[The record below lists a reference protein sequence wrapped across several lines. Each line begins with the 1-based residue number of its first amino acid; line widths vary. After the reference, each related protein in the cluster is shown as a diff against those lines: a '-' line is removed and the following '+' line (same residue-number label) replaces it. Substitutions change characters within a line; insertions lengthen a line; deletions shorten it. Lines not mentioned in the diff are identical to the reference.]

1 MTVISARK
9 RTGKAESYSSL
20 ITHHSSLVLLCA
32 ALLVAGTPVGAQQY
46 PSRPVRVLIPF
57 PPGGNVDVFGRV
69 LWPQVEKE
77 LGQNVVIDNRG
88 GANGMLG
95 SSIVANSS
103 PDGYTF
109 LHTSF
114 AFAVNPSIVKKM
126 PFDVVKDFVPVTD
139 VALGTG
145 YLLVSHAGFPP
156 KSINELIAFAKQQP
170 GKVRYSTAGVGNGQ
184 HLAGALFAERAG
196 IDLLHVPY
204 KGGGP
209 AMTAALG
216 GETQLH
222 FPAPAV
228 GIPHVKAGRVRGLGF
243 TGNKRLISLPDVP
256 TIGESVKGYYADAGW
271 HGVFAPA
278 NTPAAIVKKMQES
291 IYKALQAPH
300 VRDHFLNA
308 GYEPQGSAPAEW
320 ARRFRADLK
329 RYAEITRIAKIE
341 PQ

>member
-1 MTVISARK
+1 MR
-9 RTGKAESYSSL
+9 RHL
-20 ITHHSSLVLLCA
+20 ILALCA
-32 ALLVAGTPVGAQQY
+32 LSAIACAGASLGQAY
-46 PSRPVRVLIPF
+46 PTRPVRVLIPF

-77 LGQNVVIDNRG
+77 LGQTVVIDNRG

-95 SSIVANSS
+95 SSIVANAT

-126 PFDVVKDFVPVTD
+126 PFDVVKDFAPVTD

-145 YLLVSHAGFPP
+145 YLMVSHPGFPP
-156 KSINELIAFAKQQP
+156 KTVKELIAIAKQKP
-170 GKVRYSTAGVGNGQ
+170 GQVRYSTAGVGNGQ

-196 IDLLHVPY
+196 IDMLHVPY

-209 AMTAALG
+209 AMTAVLG

-243 TGNKRLISLPDVP
+243 TGKKRLVSLPDVP
-256 TIGESVKGYYADAGW
+256 AIGEAVPGYYADAGW

-278 NTPAAIVKKMQES
+278 KTPAPIVKKVQEA
-291 IYKALQAPH
+291 IAKALQAPH

-308 GYEPQGSAPAEW
+308 GYEPQGSAPTEW
-320 ARRFRADLK
+320 AKRFRADLK
-329 RYAEITRIAKIE
+329 RYAEITRIARIE

>member
-1 MTVISARK
+1 MKT
-9 RTGKAESYSSL
+9 L
-20 ITHHSSLVLLCA
+20 H
-32 ALLVAGTPVGAQQY
+32 LVAAAVAVATLAAAGAATAQNY

-77 LGQNVVIDNRG
+77 LGQTVVIDNRG

-95 SSIVANSS
+95 SSIVANAT
-103 PDGYTF
+103 PDGYTM

-126 PFDVVKDFVPVTD
+126 PFDVVKDFAPVTD

-145 YLLVSHAGFPP
+145 YLMVSHAGFPA
-156 KSINELIAFAKQQP
+156 KTVRELIDLAKQQP
-170 GKVRYSTAGVGNGQ
+170 GKIRYSTAGVGNGQ

-196 IDLLHVPY
+196 IDMLHVPY

-228 GIPHVKAGRVRGLGF
+228 GIPHVKGGRVRGLGF
-243 TGNKRLISLPDVP
+243 TGNKRLASLPDVP
-256 TIGESVKGYYADAGW
+256 TIGETVKGFYADAGW

-278 NTPAAIVKKMQES
+278 KTPPAIVKTVQEA

-300 VRDHFLNA
+300 VRNHFLNG
-308 GYEPQGSAPAEW
+308 GYEPQGSNPTEW
-320 ARRFRADLK
+320 GRRFRADLK
-329 RYAEITRIAKIE
+329 RYAEITRIARIE

>member
-1 MTVISARK
+1 MLR
-9 RTGKAESYSSL
+9 R
-20 ITHHSSLVLLCA
+20 ITCTLLFA
-32 ALLVAGTPVGAQQY
+32 ALAAAGLAAAQSY
-46 PSRPVRVLIPF
+46 PTRPVRVVIPF

-77 LGQNVVIDNRG
+77 LGQSVVIDNRG
-88 GANGMLG
+88 GANGILG
-95 SSIVANSS
+95 ADIVAHAT

-114 AFAVNPSIVKKM
+114 AFAVNPSIVIKM
-126 PFDVVKDFVPVTD
+126 PFDVTKDFVPVTD

-145 YLLVSHAGFPP
+145 YLMVGHGKFPA
-156 KSINELIAFAKQQP
+156 KSVKELIDLAKQQP
-170 GKVRYSTAGVGNGQ
+170 GKIRYSTAGVGNGQ
-184 HLAGALFAERAG
+184 HLAGALFAEKAG

-228 GIPHVKAGRVRGLGF
+228 GIPHVKSGRVRGLGF
-243 TGNKRLISLPDVP
+243 TGSKRLVSLPDVP
-256 TIGESVKGYYADAGW
+256 TIGETVKGYVADAGW

-278 NTPAAIVKKMQES
+278 KTPPAIVKKVQES
-291 IYKALQAPH
+291 IAKALKVPH
-300 VRDHFLNA
+300 VRDHFVNA
-308 GYEPQGSAPAEW
+308 GYEPQGSTSAEW
-320 ARRFRADLK
+320 NKRFRADLK

-341 PQ
+341 RR

>member
-1 MTVISARK
+1 MTPRH
-9 RTGKAESYSSL
+9 L
-20 ITHHSSLVLLCA
+20 IVA
-32 ALLVAGTPVGAQQY
+32 AVALATLAVAGVPYAQNY
-46 PSRPVRVLIPF
+46 PTRPVRVLIPF

-77 LGQNVVIDNRG
+77 LGQTVVIDNRG

-95 SSIVANSS
+95 SSIVANAT
-103 PDGYTF
+103 PDGYTL

-126 PFDVVKDFVPVTD
+126 PFDVVKDFAPVTD

-145 YLLVSHAGFPP
+145 YLMVAHAAFPP
-156 KSINELIAFAKQQP
+156 KTVKELIALAKQQP

-196 IDLLHVPY
+196 IDMLHVPY

-209 AMTAALG
+209 AMTAAIG

-228 GIPHVKAGRVRGLGF
+228 GIPHVKGGRVKGLGF
-243 TGNKRLISLPDVP
+243 TGNKRLTALPDVP
-256 TIGESVKGYYADAGW
+256 TIGETVPGYYADAGW

-278 NTPAAIVKKMQES
+278 KTPAAILTKVQES
-291 IYKALQAPH
+291 IYRALQAPH
-300 VRDHFLNA
+300 VRDHFLNG
-308 GYEPQGSAPAEW
+308 GYEPQGSVPAEW
-320 ARRFRADLK
+320 GKRFRADLR

>member
-1 MTVISARK
+1 MRRYLA
-9 RTGKAESYSSL
+9 
-20 ITHHSSLVLLCA
+20 LVLCA
-32 ALLVAGTPVGAQQY
+32 LSAIAFAELATGQTY

-77 LGQNVVIDNRG
+77 LGQTVVIDNRG

-95 SSIVANSS
+95 SSIVANAS
-103 PDGYTF
+103 PDGYTM

-126 PFDVVKDFVPVTD
+126 PFDVVKDFAPVTD

-145 YLLVSHAGFPP
+145 YLMVSHPGFPA
-156 KSINELIAFAKQQP
+156 KSVQELITLAKQQP
-170 GKVRYSTAGVGNGQ
+170 GQVRYSTAGVGNGQ

-228 GIPHVKAGRVRGLGF
+228 GIPHVKAGKVRGLGF
-243 TGNKRLISLPDVP
+243 TGSKRLISLPDVP
-256 TIGESVKGYYADAGW
+256 TIGETVKGYYADAGW

-278 NTPAAIVKKMQES
+278 ATPAAIVKKVQES
-291 IYKALQAPH
+291 IRKALQVPH

-308 GYEPQGSAPAEW
+308 GYEPQGSSPAEW
-320 ARRFRADLK
+320 GKRFRADLK

>member
-1 MTVISARK
+1 MKSR
-9 RTGKAESYSSL
+9 Y
-20 ITHHSSLVLLCA
+20 
-32 ALLVAGTPVGAQQY
+32 LVAATVAMVALAAAEAPQAQSY

-88 GANGMLG
+88 GANGILG
-95 SSIVANSS
+95 SDIVAHAS
-103 PDGYTF
+103 PDGYTL

-126 PFDVVKDFVPVTD
+126 PFDVVKDFAPVTD

-145 YLLVSHAGFPP
+145 YLMVSHAGFPA
-156 KSINELIAFAKQQP
+156 KTVKELIAIAKQKP
-170 GKVRYSTAGVGNGQ
+170 GQVRYSTAGVGNGQ

-196 IDLLHVPY
+196 IDMLHVPY

-209 AMTAALG
+209 AMTAVLG

-228 GIPHVKAGRVRGLGF
+228 GIPHVKGGRVRGLGF

-256 TIGESVKGYYADAGW
+256 TIGETVQGYYADAGW

-278 NTPAAIVKKMQES
+278 RTPAPIVKKVQEA
-291 IYKALQAPH
+291 IRKALQAPH

-308 GYEPQGSAPAEW
+308 GYEPQGNTPAEW
-320 ARRFRADLK
+320 GKRFRADLK
-329 RYAEITRIAKIE
+329 RYAEITRIANIQ